1 MKTPVKVILTLVGVT
16 GAGYGA
22 YRIYKWWKE
31 EDKLEAE
38 GLSYEELVA
47 AAEAK
52 KMEKKIEENKAR
64 EEEFDKAK
72 RDIEGLPNDGLD
84 WYKTPEGDIQRELT
98 PYEKKFGVD
107 YNPLEEELVEEY
119 DIDNNVFEFVRKFK
133 EGTKLLNHRDDK
145 RTVNDIVEQTREM
158 TAQIKALKVNDM
170 EHDKRI
176 YDDNTQESYDYYRA
190 LVMDRAS
197 IENEELRDNL
207 ALLFSWEYIPT
218 KENIGD
224 SNLREDII
232 RARKEYF
239 KFGTIYSDWASI
251 GEAIIHYA
259 MRLQF
264 STNIGTV
271 EQYADWILD
280 TMGLDLQ
287 SDLDPVIND
296 TIISF
301 FEHHRHNK
309 PNADGT
315 YGLFHI
321 PEEEYKESL
330 TLWHEHNHAVSL
342 IVNDQMTLVFG
353 IKGDK

>member
-1 MKTPVKVILTLVGVT
+1 MKAPVKVILTLVGVT

-31 EDKLEAE
+31 EDQLEAE
-38 GLSYEELVA
+38 GMSYEELVA

-52 KMEKKIEENKAR
+52 KIEQKIEEDKAR

-72 RDIEGLPNDGLD
+72 REIDGLPDDGMD

-107 YNPLEEELVEEY
+107 YNPLTEELISEHTMEG
-119 DIDNNVFEFVRKFK
+119 NVFEYVRKFK

-145 RTVNDIVEQTREM
+145 RTVNDIIEQTREM

-190 LVMDRAS
+190 LVMDRAG

-207 ALLFSWEYIPT
+207 AILFSWEYIPT

-224 SNLREDII
+224 NNLRDDII
-232 RARKEYF
+232 RDRTEYF

-251 GEAIIHYA
+251 GEAIIYYA
-259 MRLQF
+259 TRLQF
-264 STNIGTV
+264 ATNIGTV

-280 TMGLDLQ
+280 TMGLDLK
-287 SDLDPVIND
+287 SDLDPVIHD

-301 FEHHRHNK
+301 FEHHRQGK
-309 PNADGT
+309 ANADGT

-321 PEEEYKESL
+321 PEEEYNESN

-342 IVNDQMTLVFG
+342 IVDDKMPLVFG
-353 IKGDK
+353 IEGDK